1 MSVLVV
7 GSVALDTV
15 ETPAGR
21 VSDALGGSAIY
32 FSLAASLYTKV
43 RLVAVVGDDFP
54 ATGRGALS
62 GRAIDLRGLEIR
74 PGRTFRWVGRYG
86 EDLNSAETLE
96 TQLNV
101 FADFDPKI
109 PTDFRQTPIV
119 FLANIDPE
127 LQLRVL
133 QSVEGA
139 RLTAMDT
146 MNFWIASK
154 RDAVTEV
161 VRAVDVVF
169 MNDAELRQYA
179 QTRNLTDAAERVLAL
194 GPRAVVVKKGDN
206 GCCLFTTDGYFV
218 APAYPLR
225 AVCDPTGAGD
235 SFAGAFIGRL
245 AREADHSDAAL
256 RRAAL
261 HGCAV
266 ASFTVESFSIER
278 IRLLQTAELRRR
290 LAELLSFMQVDR
302 TVIEE
307 AGGPAEL
314 ASTR

>member
-15 ETPAGR
+15 ETPVGR
-21 VSDALGGSAIY
+21 VHEALGGSATY

-54 ATGRGALS
+54 STGRIALS
-62 GRAIDLRGLEIR
+62 GRAVDLRGLEVR
-74 PGRTFRWVGRYG
+74 SGRTFRWVGRYG

-101 FADFDPKI
+101 FAHFDPKI
-109 PTDFRQTPIV
+109 PADFRQSSIV

-133 QSVEGA
+133 HSVEGA

-154 RDAVTEV
+154 RDAVSEV
-161 VRAVDVVF
+161 IRSVDVAF

-179 QTRNLTDAAERVLAL
+179 QTRNLSDAAERVLAQ

-206 GCCLFTTDGYFV
+206 GCCLFTNDGYFV
-218 APAYPLR
+218 APAYPVR
-225 AVCDPTGAGD
+225 TVCDPTGAGD

-245 AREADHSDAAL
+245 AREADYSDAAL
-256 RRAAL
+256 RRATL

-278 IRLLQTAELRRR
+278 IRSLQTIELRRR

-302 TVIEE
+302 GVIDETGIPTELSTV
-307 AGGPAEL
+307 
-314 ASTR
+314 R